1 MNDADGRRS
10 LDRARAFLWE
20 LGEDEREAPPEFGTL
35 VSAFARRMADVIVRF
50 KDGLMEGRELEAHVF
65 QIRLTYSRELQKLL
79 PSEPP
84 PEPRWVRT
92 A

>member
-1 MNDADGRRS
+1 MNDADAGRS
-10 LDRARAFLWE
+10 LDQARAFLWE
-20 LGEDEREAPPEFGTL
+20 LGEDEREAPAEFATL
-35 VSAFARRMADVIVRF
+35 VSAFARRMADLIVRF
-50 KDGLMEGRELEAHVF
+50 KDGLLEGRELDAHVF
-65 QIRLTYSRELQKLL
+65 QVRLTYSRELQRLL